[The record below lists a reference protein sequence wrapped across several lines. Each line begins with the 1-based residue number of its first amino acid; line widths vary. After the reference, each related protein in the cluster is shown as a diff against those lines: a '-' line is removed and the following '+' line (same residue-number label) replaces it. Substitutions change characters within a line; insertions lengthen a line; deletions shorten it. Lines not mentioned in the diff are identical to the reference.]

1 MVVSINSERRGRGND
16 MSKEL
21 LDIVTWTTPS
31 RELYHRRVEH
41 LGRTASQL
49 SAALRDLGG
58 RFSRRGRVAAAIEAF
73 EALAEAPLLRILGA
87 PECCWQI
94 HRYLEEPSPR
104 LLDEL
109 EGWLAVEGALGGGE
123 LPERGGWSALGDES
137 FADPFA
143 PAEPDRWG
151 LPVGPDARYTAPTHA
166 GVVLDFVSPGA
177 RRPPRSHEQRAVRI
191 EAPVPMTIS
200 ERQVTLGRISAAL
213 DALAAS
219 PAAHDFVTALTGTI
233 VPRRDGLQAGFYTS
247 ASARNAIG
255 RTVLTN
261 PFGPRV
267 TQAMLISSLVHEAI
281 HTYLYIDEQR
291 RPLVTDWHRAYDT
304 VVTSPWTGGALTVPT
319 YLHGCYVWHG
329 LANLWCLPEM
339 IRAVGEGPAQEQRL
353 RAVAGFASGAISP
366 LTEVR
371 ALVSPVV
378 WNVLERMHDET
389 LQHAA

>member
-1 MVVSINSERRGRGND
+1 

-21 LDIVTWTTPS
+21 LDIVTWTAPS

-49 SAALRDLGG
+49 SAALRDLGH
-58 RFSRRGRVAAAIEAF
+58 RFARRGRVDAALEAF

-87 PECCWQI
+87 PECCAQI
-94 HRYLEEPSPR
+94 THYFVEPSPR

-109 EGWLAVEGALGGGE
+109 EVWLAVEGALAGGE
-123 LPERGGWSALGDES
+123 PPERGGWSALGDEY

-151 LPVGPDARYTAPTHA
+151 LPIGRDARYTAPVHA

-177 RRPPRSHEQRAVRI
+177 RRAPKSDEPLAARL
-191 EAPVPMTIS
+191 EAPVPMSIS
-200 ERQVTLGRISAAL
+200 ERQVTIGRVSAAL
-213 DALAAS
+213 DALASS
-219 PAAHDFVTALTGTI
+219 PAAHDFVTSLTKAI
-233 VPRRDGLQAGFYTS
+233 VPRRDSVQAGFYTS
-247 ASARNAIG
+247 ASLRTAIG
-255 RTVLTN
+255 RTALNN

-267 TQAMLISSLVHEAI
+267 SQAMLISSLVHEAI
-281 HTYLYIDEQR
+281 HAYLYIDEQR
-291 RPLVTDWHRAYDT
+291 RPLVTDWDRAFDT
-304 VVTSPWTGGALTVPT
+304 VVTSPWTGGALTVST
-319 YLHGCYVWHG
+319 YLHDCYVWHG

-339 IRAVGEGPAQEQRL
+339 IRAVGPGAAQEQRM
-353 RAVAGFASGAISP
+353 RAVAGFASGAITP
-366 LTEVR
+366 LADVR